1 MGRCTR
7 RAVLMAVMTGVVML
21 TKPVWAQ
28 EATTGDGEGDEG
40 IGQYF
45 DLQLEP
51 VALSE
56 VPPGELAISAV
67 VLVLGW
73 GVAWMVFR
81 LLKRLSMRSPGKEN
95 AHRIDNILLR
105 AFAMPAAIAVALLT
119 VHYSLFRIDQIRD
132 AFARWDGLRE
142 ATIVLTGSWI
152 LASLVKNFLNFYVLP
167 FAQRD
172 DTDIDERLIRILDL
186 VIVYVIWSAGVL
198 IALRS
203 VGIEITA
210 FLASMGILGLAVALA
225 AQTVLSNVL
234 AGITLTAD
242 PSIEIGN
249 RVEVLGYFGD
259 IERINIH
266 KTVVRTRDNL
276 LVSIPNDVL
285 AKEVVVNWD
294 QPRALTRMKL
304 TVGVGYGSDVEQV
317 TEVIDGVLDRLSG
330 DHEIGEE
337 QAPEVI
343 FDGFGNNA
351 LEFTIYVWLDGPRGR
366 RHVRDHFNRKLLTRF
381 REEDIEIPFPQRV
394 VHMAAK
400 DD

>member
-1 MGRCTR
+1 MGRFKIE
-7 RAVLMAVMTGVVML
+7 AAFVAFVTGMVTL
-21 TKPVWAQ
+21 ASPAWAQ
-28 EATTGDGEGDEG
+28 GPLMGDGQQGDG
-40 IGQYF
+40 VAQYF

-51 VALSE
+51 VSLAE
-56 VPPGELAISAV
+56 VPPGELAISAI
-67 VLVLGW
+67 VLALGW
-73 GVAWMVFR
+73 AVAWTVFV
-81 LLKRLSMRSPGKEN
+81 LLKKLSMRDPGKKNE
-95 AHRIDNILLR
+95 HRIDNIFLR
-105 AFAMPAAIAVALLT
+105 AFAMPAAVAVALLT
-119 VHYSLFRIDQIRD
+119 VHYSLFRIDEIRY
-132 AFARWDGLRE
+132 AFDRWDGLRE

-152 LASLVKNFLNFYVLP
+152 LASLVKNFLKFYVLP
-167 FAQRD
+167 FAQKTN
-172 DTDIDERLIRILDL
+172 TDIDERLIRILDL

-304 TVGVGYGSDVEQV
+304 TVGVSYGSDVEQV
-317 TEVIDGVLDRLSG
+317 TEVISGVLERLNEE
-330 DHEIGEE
+330 HEISEE
-337 QAPEVI
+337 QEPEVI
-343 FDGFGNNA
+343 FDGFGDSA
-351 LEFTIYVWLDGPRGR
+351 LEFSIYVWLDGPRGR
-366 RHVRDHFNRKLLTRF
+366 RHVRNAFNRKLLTRF
-381 REEDIEIPFPQRV
+381 REEGIEIPFPQRV
-394 VHMAAK
+394 VHMSPK
-400 DD
+400 SE

>member
-40 IGQYF
+40 IGQDF
-45 DLQLEP
+45 DLHLEP

-330 DHEIGEE
+330 DHEISEE